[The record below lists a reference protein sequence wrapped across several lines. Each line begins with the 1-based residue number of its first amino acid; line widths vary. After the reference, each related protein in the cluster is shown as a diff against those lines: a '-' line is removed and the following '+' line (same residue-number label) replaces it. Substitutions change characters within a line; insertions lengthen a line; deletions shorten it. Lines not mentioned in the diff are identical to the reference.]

1 MSYSTLLSTEIIN
14 WNTGIQYSSGIPKA
28 SRSVGSAILGAIEA
42 TLEMVT
48 FDIPVTTSIPKT
60 KESVVLHSFSRNA
73 VN

>member
-28 SRSVGSAILGAIEA
+28 SRSVGSAILGA
-42 TLEMVT
+42 

-60 KESVVLHSFSRNA
+60 KESVVLHNFSRNA